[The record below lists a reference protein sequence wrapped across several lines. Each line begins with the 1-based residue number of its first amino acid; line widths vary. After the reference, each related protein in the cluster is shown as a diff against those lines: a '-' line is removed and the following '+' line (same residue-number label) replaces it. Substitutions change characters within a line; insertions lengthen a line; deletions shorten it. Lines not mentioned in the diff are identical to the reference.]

1 MLVQIDAFNFLF
13 IKKWL
18 LLLLNRYFIFGLKMD
33 ILHIIKI
40 QIYSFNCPILVNFFI
55 SLIFLYIVKP
65 VIKVIMTS
73 SLFDSGSI

>member
-1 MLVQIDAFNFLF
+1 MPAQIDAFNFLF

-33 ILHIIKI
+33 ILDITKI
-40 QIYSFNCPILVNFFI
+40 QIYCFNCTILVNFFLFFI
-55 SLIFLYIVKP
+55 SLIFLYIFKT

-73 SLFDSGSI
+73 S